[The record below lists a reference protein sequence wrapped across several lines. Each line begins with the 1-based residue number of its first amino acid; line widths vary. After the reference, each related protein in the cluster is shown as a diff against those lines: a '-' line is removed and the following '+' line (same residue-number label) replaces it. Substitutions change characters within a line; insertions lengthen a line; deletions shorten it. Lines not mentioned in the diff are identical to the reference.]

1 MKIALICS
9 GLPMSPK
16 RREQQNE
23 LLHNM
28 QQIFTNV
35 DMYFHTWEH
44 MKNNVTPE
52 YRDKVLTCP
61 EPEINYHPFIDTP
74 RDPNTSK
81 KFNKDRDIAER
92 DFKTKPQRAAAKKRH
107 GHLQILGY
115 ADAYSKIEKKYDL
128 YIRTRWDLNLHKSA
142 KFHNFFQKAIDIGP
156 VGFGPMEVGKSPRP
170 NLEEQPRKLNISRS
184 DRWECYLADQ
194 LIFHSQKHFDPEYV
208 WKLHEEKRLH
218 PIEYGWWQVMSH
230 PYGGDIHTCVWHGVK
245 IVR

>member
-9 GLPMSPK
+9 GLPMPPK
-16 RREQQNE
+16 KHKRQNE
-23 LLHNM
+23 LLNNM
-28 QQIFTNV
+28 QQIFSDA

-44 MKNNVTPE
+44 MKKNVPSQ
-52 YRDKVLTCP
+52 YHDRLLTCP
-61 EPEINYHPFIDTP
+61 EPEITYHPFIDTP

-81 KFNKDRDIAER
+81 KHNVARDHADRE
-92 DFKTKPQRAAAKKRH
+92 FKRRTGKAAMKKRH

-128 YIRTRWDLNLHKSA
+128 YIRTRWDLNLHKDA
-142 KFHNFFQKAIDIGP
+142 KFRDFFQKAIDIGP
-156 VGFGPMEVGKSPRP
+156 VGFGPMETGKDPKP
-170 NLEEQPRKLNISRS
+170 QLEEQPRELNISRS
-184 DRWECYLADQ
+184 DRWHCYLADQ
-194 LIFHSQKHFDPEYV
+194 MIFHSQKNFDPHYV

-245 IVR
+245 LVR